1 MPDYFYKI
9 EEDKYYYNNKEISK
23 KEFFIVSKYK
33 LSDFNKLKNSV
44 YPTQLNNYILL
55 KFPSWYPNDI
65 DDNTILKG
73 KYIPCD
79 YKLANFVKFLWKY
92 KINIMGWDQG
102 WCQGRDKVNGFIN
115 FTNNISD
122 ILDILFGKDK
132 IIILFYLLMKL

>member
-1 MPDYFYKI
+1 MPDYYYNI
-9 EEDKYYYNNKEISK
+9 EKDKYYYNNKEISK
-23 KEFFIVSKYK
+23 KEFFILSKYK

-65 DDNTILKG
+65 DDNIILKG

-92 KINIMGWDQG
+92 KINISAWDQP
-102 WCQGRDKVNGFIN
+102 DKINGGGFIGI
-115 FTNNISD
+115 TNNISD

-132 IIILFYLLMKL
+132 ILIIIIL